1 MAFTFQPKM
10 KKRSEYG
17 GVADYLRDET
27 SQFTRARRQHGLRS
41 MMGLEKDEPEG
52 PEERM
57 AHGSEEAGEYGE
69 EGMDAST
76 CPDCAAGTCDNPE
89 HMSESDKDAMAGL
102 VIAITPKKGSA
113 KP

>member
-1 MAFTFQPKM
+1 MPFNFQPKM

-17 GVADYLRDET
+17 GVADALRDEV
-27 SQFTRARRQHGLRS
+27 SQYTRAHRAHGLRK

-57 AHGSEEAGEYGE
+57 AHGSEEAGEYGNG
-69 EGMDAST
+69 GMDAST

-89 HMSESDKDAMAGL
+89 HMSDSDKDAMAGL
-102 VIAITPKKGSA
+102 VIEIAPKKHA